1 MMPRM
6 NWMISMLTRPRLDS
20 RSRAARLTW
29 SGTAI
34 RAVALASDICA
45 SGNGILAGAARVGEV
60 RSVLTRPRTPAG
72 DQEKPRR
79 WLLLVGLVAFAVALG
94 LYVAYTV
101 IHPKSFTMDPV
112 DLAVY
117 RSGGLIVRHVRP
129 LYDPRL
135 AAPLYDWVGYGKLH
149 LPFTYTPFAAIS
161 FAVISF
167 VPWWL
172 SQQLS
177 VAVDIVALLAALWFT
192 LGGLGY
198 RKDLT
203 RLAVTLLGAA
213 AAFWT
218 EPFLRTIYLGQVN
231 LVLMALIIWDL
242 CQPDTRPSTGK
253 SRWWK
258 GFGTG
263 VAAGIKLVPLIFI
276 PYLLLARK
284 FRQAAMACAGFAFTV
299 LLGFVILPNDS
310 TKWWFDGLFVQGGRT
325 GFTGWAGNQSLDGLI
340 PRLSGSVNSAKP
352 AWIAAAVLAGAAGV
366 IAAALLDRKG
376 YQVPGLLMAAL
387 TGLLI
392 SPISWDH
399 HWVWIAPGAL
409 VAGHYA
415 VQAYRRK
422 ATKAAW
428 ALGILAVGIVA
439 WFGAWPARLFT
450 ARLNLGHDSLGLLW
464 VARNTNPVYY
474 DWYGDKPWFTEYHW
488 HGLAL
493 IAGNAYVLAGLALFG
508 LLGALA
514 LLLPHRT
521 KEHDDE
527 PGQAGARTQPGLRGR
542 LRLPAA

>member
-1 MMPRM
+1 
-6 NWMISMLTRPRLDS
+6 
-20 RSRAARLTW
+20 
-29 SGTAI
+29 
-34 RAVALASDICA
+34 
-45 SGNGILAGAARVGEV
+45 V
-60 RSVLTRPRTPAG
+60 RSVLTRPRVPAG
-72 DQEKPRR
+72 EHDAPRR
-79 WLLLVGLVAFAVALG
+79 WLLPAGLGAFAVALG
-94 LYVAYTV
+94 LYVIYTV

-149 LPFTYTPFAAIS
+149 LPFTYTPFAAIA
-161 FAVISF
+161 FALISF

-177 VAVDIVALLAALWFT
+177 VAVDILALLTSLWLI

-198 RKDLT
+198 ARDRT
-203 RLAVTLLGAA
+203 RLGVTLLGAA

-218 EPFLRTIYLGQVN
+218 EPVLRTMYLGQVN
-231 LVLMALIIWDL
+231 LVLMALISWDL
-242 CQPDTRPSTGK
+242 CQPDIEK

-263 VAAGIKLVPLIFI
+263 VAAGVKLVPLIFI

-299 LLGFVILPNDS
+299 LLGFVILPADS
-310 TKWWFDGLFVQGGRT
+310 RKWWFGGLFFAGGRT

-340 PRLSGSVNSAKP
+340 TRLTGSINGARP
-352 AWIAAAVLAGAAGV
+352 AWVAAAVVVGAVGV
-366 IAAALLDRKG
+366 IAAALLDRRG
-376 YQVPGLLMAAL
+376 YQVAGLLTAAL
-387 TGLLI
+387 TGLLV

-409 VAGHYA
+409 TAAHYA
-415 VQAYRRK
+415 VRAVRRGDR
-422 ATKAAW
+422 KAAW
-428 ALGILAVGIVA
+428 GLGILAAAVIA

-450 ARLNLGHDSLGLLW
+450 AKLNLGNDSLGLLW
-464 VARNTNPVYY
+464 IPRNTNPIYY
-474 DWYGDKPWFTEYHW
+474 QWYGDRPSFVEYHW
-488 HGLAL
+488 HPLAL
-493 IAGNAYVLAGLALFG
+493 IAGDAYVLAGLG
-508 LLGALA
+508 LLGLLA
-514 LLLPHRT
+514 AMSLLLPRT
-521 KEHDDE
+521 SKEQRNE
-527 PGQAGARTQPGLRGR
+527 PGRAQGSLRGR

>member
-1 MMPRM
+1 M
-6 NWMISMLTRPRLDS
+6 
-20 RSRAARLTW
+20 
-29 SGTAI
+29 
-34 RAVALASDICA
+34 
-45 SGNGILAGAARVGEV
+45 VGEV
-60 RSVLTRPRTPAG
+60 RSVLTRPQAPAG
-72 DQEKPRR
+72 DQEKPGR
-79 WLLLVGLVAFAVALG
+79 WLLLAGLAAFAAALG
-94 LYVAYTV
+94 LYVIYTV

-135 AAPLYDWVGYGKLH
+135 AAPLYDWIGYGKLH
-149 LPFTYTPFAAIS
+149 LPFTYTPFAAIA

-177 VAVDIVALLAALWFT
+177 VAVDILALLTALWLT

-198 RKDLT
+198 NKDAK
-203 RLAVTLLGAA
+203 RFGATLLAA
-213 AAFWT
+213 AAVFWT
-218 EPFLRTIYLGQVN
+218 EPVLRTMYLGQVN

-242 CQPDTRPSTGK
+242 CQPDTRSHTGK

-263 VAAGIKLVPLIFI
+263 IAAGIKLVPLIFI

-299 LLGFVILPNDS
+299 LLGFAILPRDS
-310 TKWWFDGLFVQGGRT
+310 AKWWFDGLFVQGGRT

-340 PRLSGSVNSAKP
+340 TRLTGSVNGAKP
-352 AWIAAAVLAGAAGV
+352 AWIVAAVLVGVAGV
-366 IAAALLDRKG
+366 AGAALLDRKG
-376 YQVPGLLMAAL
+376 YPLPGLLMAAL
-387 TGLLI
+387 TGLLV

-409 VAGHYA
+409 VAAHYA
-415 VQAYRRK
+415 VLAYKGQAFRRNARK
-422 ATKAAW
+422 TAW
-428 ALGILAVGIVA
+428 ALGILALAIVA

-450 ARLNLGHDSLGLLW
+450 ARLNLGNDSLGLLW
-464 VARNTNPVYY
+464 IPRNTNPVYY
-474 DWYGDKPWFTEYHW
+474 QWYGDRPRFTEYHW

-508 LLGALA
+508 LLLALS
-514 LLLPHRT
+514 LLLPQRT
-521 KEHDDE
+521 KERDDE
-527 PGQAGARTQPGLRGR
+527 PGGLQAGNKAGLRGR

>member
-1 MMPRM
+1 
-6 NWMISMLTRPRLDS
+6 
-20 RSRAARLTW
+20 
-29 SGTAI
+29 
-34 RAVALASDICA
+34 
-45 SGNGILAGAARVGEV
+45 V
-60 RSVLTRPRTPAG
+60 RSVLTRPRASAGEQKTPG
-72 DQEKPRR
+72 R
-79 WLLLVGLVAFAVALG
+79 WLLLAGLGAFAVALG
-94 LYVAYTV
+94 LYVIYTV

-149 LPFTYTPFAAIS
+149 LPFTYTPFAAIT

-177 VAVDIVALLAALWFT
+177 VAVDILALLTALWLT

-198 RKDLT
+198 RKDKT

-213 AAFWT
+213 AVFWT
-218 EPFLRTIYLGQVN
+218 EPVLRTMYLGQVN

-242 CQPDTRPSTGK
+242 CQPDTRPGTGK

-263 VAAGIKLVPLIFI
+263 IAAGIKLVPLVFI
-276 PYLLLARK
+276 PYLLLAGK

-299 LLGFVILPNDS
+299 LLGFVILPGDS
-310 TKWWFDGLFVQGGRT
+310 GKWWFHGLFFQGGRT

-340 PRLSGSVNSAKP
+340 TRLTGSINGARP
-352 AWIAAAVLAGAAGV
+352 AWIAAAVLIGAAGV
-366 IAAALLDRKG
+366 IFAALLDRKG
-376 YQVPGLLMAAL
+376 YPVPGLLTAAL
-387 TGLLI
+387 TGLLV

-409 VAGHYA
+409 VAAHYA
-415 VQAYRRK
+415 VQAWRRN
-422 ATKAAW
+422 ARRAAW
-428 ALGILAVGIVA
+428 ALGALALAIVA

-450 ARLNLGHDSLGLLW
+450 HRLNLGHDSLGLLW
-464 VARNTNPVYY
+464 IPRNTNPVFYQ
-474 DWYGDKPWFTEYHW
+474 WYGDRPRFVEYHW

-493 IAGNAYVLAGLALFG
+493 IAGNAYVLAGLALFA

-514 LLLPHRT
+514 LLLPHQT

-527 PGQAGARTQPGLRGR
+527 PGPTGARTQGSLRGR

>member
-1 MMPRM
+1 M
-6 NWMISMLTRPRLDS
+6 
-20 RSRAARLTW
+20 
-29 SGTAI
+29 
-34 RAVALASDICA
+34 
-45 SGNGILAGAARVGEV
+45 
-60 RSVLTRPRTPAG
+60 RSVLTRPQAPAG
-72 DQEKPRR
+72 EHNAPRG
-79 WLLLVGLVAFAVALG
+79 WLLLAGLGAFAVALG
-94 LYVAYTV
+94 LYVIYMV

-149 LPFTYTPFAAIS
+149 LPFTYTPFAAIA

-177 VAVDIVALLAALWFT
+177 VTVDIVALLAALWFT

-242 CQPDTRPSTGK
+242 CQPDTRPNTGK

-263 VAAGIKLVPLIFI
+263 VAAGIKLVPLIFV

-284 FRQAAMACAGFAFTV
+284 FRQAAMACAGFSFTV
-299 LLGFVILPNDS
+299 LLGFVILPGDS
-310 TKWWFDGLFVQGGRT
+310 GTWWFHGLFFQGGRT

-340 PRLSGSVNSAKP
+340 TRLAGSIDSARP

-450 ARLNLGHDSLGLLW
+450 TRLNLGHDSLGLLW
-464 VARNTNPVYY
+464 IPRNTNPVYY

-527 PGQAGARTQPGLRGR
+527 PGHAGARTQPGLRGR

>member
-1 MMPRM
+1 M
-6 NWMISMLTRPRLDS
+6 
-20 RSRAARLTW
+20 
-29 SGTAI
+29 
-34 RAVALASDICA
+34 
-45 SGNGILAGAARVGEV
+45 VGQV
-60 RSVLTRPRTPAG
+60 RSVLTRPQASAREGKSSGT
-72 DQEKPRR
+72 
-79 WLLLVGLVAFAVALG
+79 WLLLVGAVAFAVALG
-94 LYVAYTV
+94 LYAVYTV

-129 LYDPRL
+129 LYNPHL

-149 LPFTYTPFAAIS
+149 LPFTYTPFAAIV

-177 VAVDIVALLAALWFT
+177 VAIDILALLTALWLT

-198 RKDLT
+198 RKDKV
-203 RLAVTLLGAA
+203 RLGATLLAA
-213 AAFWT
+213 AAVFWT
-218 EPFLRTIYLGQVN
+218 EPVLRTVYLGQVN

-242 CQPDTRPSTGK
+242 CQPDTGK

-263 VAAGIKLVPLIFI
+263 IAAGIKLVPLIFI

-299 LLGFVILPNDS
+299 LLGFAILPSDS
-310 TKWWFDGLFVQGGRT
+310 GTWWFGGLFVQGGRT

-340 PRLSGSVNSAKP
+340 TRLAGSVNSAKP
-352 AWIAAAVLAGAAGV
+352 AYIVAAVLVGAAGV
-366 IAAALLDRKG
+366 TGAALLDRKG
-376 YQVPGLLMAAL
+376 YPVPGLLMAAL
-387 TGLLI
+387 TGLLV

-409 VAGHYA
+409 AAAHYA
-415 VQAYRRK
+415 VQAVKRNDD
-422 ATKAAW
+422 KAAW
-428 ALGILAVGIVA
+428 ALGILAAGIVA
-439 WFGAWPARLFT
+439 WFGAWSARLFT

-464 VARNTNPVYY
+464 IPQNTTPVYY
-474 DWYGDKPWFTEYHW
+474 DWYGDRPWFTEYHW

-508 LLGALA
+508 LLLALA
-514 LLLPHRT
+514 LPLPHGT

-527 PGQAGARTQPGLRGR
+527 PGRTQARTEAGLRGR
-542 LRLPAA
+542 LRLPSA

>member
-1 MMPRM
+1 M
-6 NWMISMLTRPRLDS
+6 
-20 RSRAARLTW
+20 
-29 SGTAI
+29 
-34 RAVALASDICA
+34 
-45 SGNGILAGAARVGEV
+45 VGEV
-60 RSVLTRPRTPAG
+60 RSVLTRPQTPAG
-72 DQEKPRR
+72 EQEKPGR
-79 WLLLVGLVAFAVALG
+79 WLLVAGLGAFALALG
-94 LYVAYTV
+94 LYVIYTI

-149 LPFTYTPFAAIS
+149 LPFTYTPFAAIA
-161 FAVISF
+161 FAVISL

-177 VAVDIVALLAALWFT
+177 VAVDILALLTAVWLT
-192 LGGLGY
+192 LGALGY
-198 RKDLT
+198 RRNQA
-203 RLAVTLLGAA
+203 RLGVTLLGAA
-213 AAFWT
+213 AVFWT
-218 EPFLRTIYLGQVN
+218 EPVLRTMYLGQVN

-242 CQPDTRPSTGK
+242 CQPDTEN

-263 VAAGIKLVPLIFI
+263 IAAGIKLVPLIFI

-284 FRQAAMACAGFAFTV
+284 FRQAAMACAGFACTV
-299 LLGFVILPNDS
+299 LAGFAILPRDS
-310 TKWWFDGLFVQGGRT
+310 AKWWFDGLFVQGGRT

-340 PRLSGSVNSAKP
+340 TRLTGSVNGAKP
-352 AWIAAAVLAGAAGV
+352 AWIVAAVLVGVAGVAGAG
-366 IAAALLDRKG
+366 LLDRKG
-376 YQVPGLLMAAL
+376 HPVAGLLMAAL
-387 TGLLI
+387 TGLLV

-409 VAGHYA
+409 VGAHYA
-415 VQAYRRK
+415 VLAYKGRAWRRH
-422 ATKAAW
+422 ATRAAW
-428 ALGILAVGIVA
+428 ALGILALAIVA

-450 ARLNLGHDSLGLLW
+450 ARLNLGNDSLGLLW
-464 VARNTNPVYY
+464 IPRNTNPVYY
-474 DWYGDKPWFTEYHW
+474 QWYGDRRWFTEYHW

-508 LLGALA
+508 LLLALS
-514 LLLPHRT
+514 LLLPQRT

-527 PGQAGARTQPGLRGR
+527 PGGVQAGNRASLRGR

>member
-1 MMPRM
+1 M
-6 NWMISMLTRPRLDS
+6 
-20 RSRAARLTW
+20 
-29 SGTAI
+29 
-34 RAVALASDICA
+34 
-45 SGNGILAGAARVGEV
+45 

-72 DQEKPRR
+72 EHDAPRR
-79 WLLLVGLVAFAVALG
+79 WLLPAGLGAFALALG
-94 LYVAYTV
+94 LYVIYTV

-135 AAPLYDWVGYGKLH
+135 AAPLYDWIGYGKLH
-149 LPFTYTPFAAIS
+149 LPFTYTPFAAIA
-161 FAVISF
+161 FALISF

-177 VAVDIVALLAALWFT
+177 VAVDILALLTALWLT

-198 RKDLT
+198 RKDRT
-203 RLAVTLLGAA
+203 RLGVTLLAA
-213 AAFWT
+213 AAVFWT
-218 EPFLRTIYLGQVN
+218 EPVLRTMYLGQVN

-242 CQPDTRPSTGK
+242 GQPDTAK

-299 LLGFVILPNDS
+299 VAGFAILPSDS
-310 TKWWFDGLFVQGGRT
+310 RKWWFGGLFFQGGRT

-340 PRLSGSVNSAKP
+340 TRLTGSINGAKP
-352 AWIAAAVLAGAAGV
+352 AWIAAAVVVGAVGV
-366 IAAALLDRKG
+366 TAAALLDRKG
-376 YQVPGLLMAAL
+376 YQVAGLLTAAL
-387 TGLLI
+387 TGLLV

-399 HWVWIAPGAL
+399 HWVWLAPGAL
-409 VAGHYA
+409 VAAHYA
-415 VQAYRRK
+415 VRAFRRGAK
-422 ATKAAW
+422 KAAW
-428 ALGILAVGIVA
+428 GLGLLAAGIVA

-450 ARLNLGHDSLGLLW
+450 AKLHLGHDSLGLLW
-464 VARNTNPVYY
+464 IPPNTNPIYY
-474 DWYGDKPWFTEYHW
+474 QWYGDRPGFTEYHW
-488 HGLAL
+488 HILAM
-493 IAGNAYVLAGLALFG
+493 IAGNAYILAGLALAA
-508 LLGALA
+508 LLLALA
-514 LLLPHRT
+514 LLLPHPT
-521 KEHDDE
+521 KEHHDE
-527 PGQAGARTQPGLRGR
+527 PGRAQGSLRGR

>member
-1 MMPRM
+1 
-6 NWMISMLTRPRLDS
+6 
-20 RSRAARLTW
+20 
-29 SGTAI
+29 
-34 RAVALASDICA
+34 
-45 SGNGILAGAARVGEV
+45 V
-60 RSVLTRPRTPAG
+60 RSVLTRPQAQAG
-72 DQEKPRR
+72 KNHAPGTR
-79 WLLLVGLVAFAVALG
+79 LLLAGLGAFALALG
-94 LYVAYTV
+94 LYVIYTV

-117 RSGGLIVRHVRP
+117 RSGGLIVRHIRP

-149 LPFTYTPFAAIS
+149 LPFTYTPFAAIV

-172 SQQLS
+172 SQQIS
-177 VAVDIVALLAALWFT
+177 VAVDILALLAALWFT

-198 RKDLT
+198 RKDSI
-203 RLAVTLLGAA
+203 RLGATLLGAA
-213 AAFWT
+213 AVFWT
-218 EPFLRTIYLGQVN
+218 EPVLRTIYLGQVN

-242 CQPDTRPSTGK
+242 CQPDTLPNTGK

-263 VAAGIKLVPLIFI
+263 IAAGIKLVPLIFI

-299 LLGFVILPNDS
+299 LLGFVILPSDS
-310 TKWWFDGLFVQGGRT
+310 GKWWFGGLFFQGGRT

-340 PRLSGSVNSAKP
+340 TRLTGSINGAKP
-352 AWIAAAVLAGAAGV
+352 AWIAAAVVVGVAGV
-366 IAAALLDRKG
+366 TAAALLDRKG
-376 YQVPGLLMAAL
+376 YPVPALLTAAL
-387 TGLLI
+387 TGLLV

-409 VAGHYA
+409 TAAHYA
-415 VQAYRRK
+415 VRAVRRHDH
-422 ATKAAW
+422 KAAW
-428 ALGILAVGIVA
+428 GLGILAAAIVA

-450 ARLNLGHDSLGLLW
+450 ARLNLGNDSLGLLW
-464 VARNTNPVYY
+464 IPRNTNPVYY
-474 DWYGDKPWFTEYHW
+474 DWYGDRPWFTEYHW

-493 IAGNAYVLAGLALFG
+493 IAGNAYVLAGLGLFG
-508 LLGALA
+508 LLIAMS
-514 LLLPHRT
+514 LLIPGGT

-527 PGQAGARTQPGLRGR
+527 PGQTGARTQAGLRGR

>member
-1 MMPRM
+1 VT
-6 NWMISMLTRPRLDS
+6 SALTRPQ
-20 RSRAARLTW
+20 A
-29 SGTAI
+29 
-34 RAVALASDICA
+34 
-45 SGNGILAGAARVGEV
+45 
-60 RSVLTRPRTPAG
+60 PAG
-72 DQEKPRR
+72 EHNTPRR
-79 WLLLVGLVAFAVALG
+79 WLLLVGLGAFAVALG
-94 LYVAYTV
+94 LYVIYTV

-135 AAPLYDWVGYGKLH
+135 AAPLYDWIGYGKLH
-149 LPFTYTPFAAIS
+149 LPFTYTPFAAIA

-177 VAVDIVALLAALWFT
+177 VAVDIIALLAALWFT

-198 RKDLT
+198 RKDQS

-213 AAFWT
+213 AVFWT
-218 EPFLRTIYLGQVN
+218 EPVLRTIYLGQVN
-231 LVLMALIIWDL
+231 LVLMALILWDL
-242 CQPDTRPSTGK
+242 CQPDTRSSTGK

-263 VAAGIKLVPLIFI
+263 IAAGIKLVPLIFI

-299 LLGFVILPNDS
+299 LLGFVILPSDS
-310 TKWWFDGLFVQGGRT
+310 STWWLDGLFAQGGRT

-340 PRLSGSVNSAKP
+340 TRLAGSVNSAKP
-352 AWIAAAVLAGAAGV
+352 AWIAAAVLVGVAGV
-366 IAAALLDRKG
+366 ICGALLDRKG
-376 YQVPGLLMAAL
+376 HPVPGLLMAAL
-387 TGLLI
+387 TGLLV

-409 VAGHYA
+409 VAAHYA
-415 VQAYRRK
+415 TGGLGAKGVRGGGEPSREQGGSGGDRYPRASI
-422 ATKAAW
+422 
-428 ALGILAVGIVA
+428 ALGILAAGVVA

-450 ARLNLGHDSLGLLW
+450 AKLNLGNDSLGLLW
-464 VARNTNPVYY
+464 IPRNTNPVSYQR
-474 DWYGDKPWFTEYHW
+474 YGDRRWFTEYHW

-493 IAGNAYVLAGLALFG
+493 VAGNAYVLAGLALFG

-514 LLLPHRT
+514 LLLPHPD
-521 KEHDDE
+521 KEHADE
-527 PGQAGARTQPGLRGR
+527 PGATTQGSLRGR
-542 LRLPAA
+542 IRLPAA

>member
-1 MMPRM
+1 
-6 NWMISMLTRPRLDS
+6 
-20 RSRAARLTW
+20 
-29 SGTAI
+29 
-34 RAVALASDICA
+34 
-45 SGNGILAGAARVGEV
+45 V
-60 RSVLTRPRTPAG
+60 RSVLTRPQAQAG
-72 DQEKPRR
+72 KNRAPGTR
-79 WLLLVGLVAFAVALG
+79 LLLAGLGAFALALG
-94 LYVAYTV
+94 LYVIYTV

-117 RSGGLIVRHVRP
+117 RSGGLIVRHIRP

-149 LPFTYTPFAAIS
+149 LPFTYTPFAAIV

-172 SQQLS
+172 SQQIS
-177 VAVDIVALLAALWFT
+177 VAVDILALLAALWFT

-198 RKDLT
+198 RKDGI
-203 RLAVTLLGAA
+203 RLGATLLGAA
-213 AAFWT
+213 AVFWT
-218 EPFLRTIYLGQVN
+218 EPVLRTIYLGQVN

-242 CQPDTRPSTGK
+242 CQPDTSK

-263 VAAGIKLVPLIFI
+263 IAAGIKLVPLIFI

-299 LLGFVILPNDS
+299 LLGFVILPSDS
-310 TKWWFDGLFVQGGRT
+310 GKWWFGGLFFQGGRT

-340 PRLSGSVNSAKP
+340 TRLAGSINGAKP
-352 AWIAAAVLAGAAGV
+352 AWIAAAVVAGV
-366 IAAALLDRKG
+366 AGVTAAALLDRKG
-376 YQVPGLLMAAL
+376 YPVPALLTAAL
-387 TGLLI
+387 TGLLV

-409 VAGHYA
+409 TAAHYA
-415 VQAYRRK
+415 VRAVRRNEV
-422 ATKAAW
+422 KAAW
-428 ALGILAVGIVA
+428 GLGILAAAIVA

-450 ARLNLGHDSLGLLW
+450 ARLNLGNDSLGLLW
-464 VARNTNPVYY
+464 IPRNTNPVYY
-474 DWYGDKPWFTEYHW
+474 DWYGDRPWFTEYHW

-493 IAGNAYVLAGLALFG
+493 IAGNAYILAGLGLFG
-508 LLGALA
+508 LLIAMS
-514 LLLPHRT
+514 LLIPGRT

-527 PGQAGARTQPGLRGR
+527 PGQTGARTQAGLRGR